1 MGRVILMIGIVCLT
15 LAGCQSS
22 QQGARVD
29 PALSTLV
36 PPDTTILVGIR
47 AEELMKLPLYQR
59 YLADRPIGPL
69 DEFAQRTGLN
79 ARTDVW
85 EVLLI
90 TNGKDNVV
98 LGRGKFAN
106 EAEPRLKLEGDAK
119 RFNYKT
125 YNFVGDEET
134 AVLFLGP
141 TVAGFGSTAGL
152 RRVVDTRD
160 TANGPPAVLAKRM
173 QEVPREAVIWA
184 AYGGGGIDLGP
195 RVPPNFQN
203 VVKILNS
210 VESGMGYV
218 DLRLGLAAK
227 ATGSAA
233 TEPAAK
239 ELHDA
244 LRGLLGF
251 ARLGLKDKAG
261 TQSLLDGIRVTQDA
275 RVVNVYIDAPEEA
288 VGQLFDALAGQTQT
302 QKGPPRLKLK

>member
-1 MGRVILMIGIVCLT
+1 MRSVILLIGIFWLT
-15 LAGCQSS
+15 LAGCQTS

-36 PPDTTILVGIR
+36 PPDTTMLIGIR

-79 ARTDVW
+79 VRTDVW

-90 TNGKDNVV
+90 TNGKESVV

-106 EAEPRLKLEGDAK
+106 EAEPRLKLEGNAK
-119 RFNYKT
+119 RFNYKG
-125 YNFVGDEET
+125 YNFVGDEEI

-141 TVAGFGSTAGL
+141 SVAGSGSTAGL

-160 TANGPPAVLAKRM
+160 KANGPPAALAKRM

-195 RVPPNFQN
+195 RIPPNFGN
-203 VVKILNS
+203 LVKVLNS
-210 VESGMGYV
+210 VESGLFYV

-227 ATGSAA
+227 ATGTAPA
-233 TEPAAK
+233 EPAAK

-261 TQSLLDGIRVTQDA
+261 TQSLLDGVRVTQDA
-275 RVVNVYIDAPEEA
+275 RNVNVYVDAPEEA
-288 VGQLFDALAGQTQT
+288 AGQLFDVWLGQT
-302 QKGPPRLKLK
+302 QKGLPRLK